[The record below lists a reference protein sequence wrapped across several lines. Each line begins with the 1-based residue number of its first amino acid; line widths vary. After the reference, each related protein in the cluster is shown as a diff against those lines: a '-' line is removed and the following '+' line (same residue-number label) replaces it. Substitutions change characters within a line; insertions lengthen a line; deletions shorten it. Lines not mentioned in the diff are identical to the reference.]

1 MSAFNEK
8 ISEALGGAL
17 SNPKTLDEQRGGF
30 QMLIDDLSKANPNEN
45 NLLSLLTLRDL
56 YKEGEDEDKLNAI
69 KATAKNETEHL
80 VRAMEILTNT
90 KATGDEKTAQE
101 QLQRK
106 FGKDTKGAIGLAEL
120 LKTMEDEDEA
130 KAILKTARGKRTRT
144 GAFSAPSE

>member
-56 YKEGEDEDKLNAI
+56 YKEGDEDKLNAI
-69 KATAKNETEHL
+69 KATARNETEHL
-80 VRAMEILTNT
+80 VRAMEILTND
-90 KATGDEKTAQE
+90 KAEGKEKEAQE

-130 KAILKTARGKRTRT
+130 KALLKTARGKRTRT